1 MRRGD
6 ENVGDDESRAAPPPF
21 SAKRLGD
28 AKTKRKRNADATRI
42 RDSYW
47 RGPSV
52 LAEAPRPYRA
62 VVETVAAIAC
72 VAPEALHACVL
83 DVDAALEARERGLR
97 EEKKGEDDRGGRE
110 ADAGKARQEETTH
123 VSLIRRL
130 EDNYGM

>member
-6 ENVGDDESRAAPPPF
+6 ENVGDDGDDESRAAPPPF

-97 EEKKGEDDRGGRE
+97 EEKKARTTE
-110 ADAGKARQEETTH
+110 AAGKPTPEKRGKK
-123 VSLIRRL
+123 RRHT
-130 EDNYGM
+130 